1 MKEATFMYRS
11 PTPYASRRFFFQL
24 LLAFLVIIS
33 PQRAFAQSSNC
44 SIFPSD
50 NVWNTPID
58 TLPVH
63 ASSGTYINAIG
74 ATNSLHPDFGT
85 VWNGAPN
92 GIPYMI
98 VPSTQPL
105 VPVVYTAYGSESDP
119 GPMPI
124 PANAPVEGGPNGAG
138 DRHVLVVQLG
148 TCKLYELFYAF
159 PQPDGSWR
167 AASGAVWNLGSH
179 TLRRDAWTS
188 ADAAGLPMF
197 PGLVRYDEVQ
207 SGAINH
213 ALRFTVSK
221 TQAAHL
227 WPARHHTSQ
236 QGTQYPPMG
245 LRFRLKAS
253 FNISSFSPTNQVIL
267 RALKKYGMFVS
278 DNGSS
283 WYLSGAPDPRWNDD
297 DLHNLHR
304 VKGSDFEAVNEA
316 GLQIALD
323 SGQARQ
329 NSVTPPPCTTSPT
342 PPVLNTP
349 LANATLSVGPVP
361 IDWADTACATSY
373 NVEVRGLPR
382 RKSIFYRKQA
392 LTSSQDVLPTLSP
405 GRYYW
410 SVTACNAFGCQ
421 SSASRTLFIR

>member
-1 MKEATFMYRS
+1 MRRS
-11 PTPYASRRFFFQL
+11 SALFPCQRVGLQL
-24 LLAFLVIIS
+24 LLALLLATL
-33 PQRAFAQSSNC
+33 PQRVVAQTSNC
-44 SIFPSD
+44 SVFPAD
-50 NVWNTPID
+50 NIWNTPID

-63 ASSGTYINAIG
+63 PSSTTYINAVG
-74 ATNSLHPDFGT
+74 ATNGLHPDFGT

-92 GIPYMI
+92 GIPFI
-98 VPSTQPL
+98 VVPSTQPL

-124 PANAPVEGGPNGAG
+124 PASAPIEGGPSSTG

-159 PQPDGSWR
+159 PQADGSWR

-179 TLRRDAWTS
+179 ALRRDGWTS

-197 PGLVRYDEVQ
+197 PGLVRYDEVL
-207 SGAINH
+207 SGNINH

-253 FNISSFSPTNQVIL
+253 FNISSFSAKNQVIL

-283 WYLSGAPDPRWNDD
+283 WYLSGAPDSRWNDGELH
-297 DLHNLHR
+297 DLHR
-304 VKGSDFEAVNEA
+304 IKGSDFEAVDESS
-316 GLQIALD
+316 LRIAVD
-323 SGQARQ
+323 SGQAKQ
-329 NSVTPPPCTTSPT
+329 GGTTPAPCTTT
-342 PPVLNTP
+342 PDPAALNTP
-349 LANATLSVGPVP
+349 LANATLSIGPVP
-361 IDWADTACATSY
+361 IDWADTSCATSY
-373 NVEVRGLPR
+373 NVTVRRSLR
-382 RKSIFYRKQA
+382 RKTTVYSQTG
-392 LTSSQDVLPTLSP
+392 LTVSQGVIPTLPS
-405 GRYYW
+405 GTYYW
-410 SVTACNAFGCQ
+410 SVSACNSFGCR
-421 SSASRTLFIR
+421 SSVSRAFTLQ

>member
-1 MKEATFMYRS
+1 
-11 PTPYASRRFFFQL
+11 
-24 LLAFLVIIS
+24 
-33 PQRAFAQSSNC
+33 
-44 SIFPSD
+44 
-50 NVWNTPID
+50 
-58 TLPVH
+58 
-63 ASSGTYINAIG
+63 
-74 ATNSLHPDFGT
+74 
-85 VWNGAPN
+85 
-92 GIPYMI
+92 
-98 VPSTQPL
+98 
-105 VPVVYTAYGSESDP
+105 
-119 GPMPI
+119 
-124 PANAPVEGGPNGAG
+124 
-138 DRHVLVVQLG
+138 
-148 TCKLYELFYAF
+148 
-159 PQPDGSWR
+159 
-167 AASGAVWNLGSH
+167 
-179 TLRRDAWTS
+179 
-188 ADAAGLPMF
+188 MF

-207 SGAINH
+207 AGTINH

-267 RALKKYGMFVS
+267 RALKKYGMLVS

-316 GLQIALD
+316 GLQIAAD

-329 NSVTPPPCTTSPT
+329 SSVAPPCAASPA
-342 PPVLNTP
+342 PPALNTP

-361 IDWADTACATSY
+361 IDWADTTCATSY
-373 NVEVRGLPR
+373 NVVVRRTLR
-382 RKSIFYRKQA
+382 RKSVIYQKSG
-392 LTSSQDVLPTLSP
+392 LTSSQDVIPTLAR
-405 GRYYW
+405 GTYYW

-421 SSASRTLFIR
+421 SAAPRAFAIQ